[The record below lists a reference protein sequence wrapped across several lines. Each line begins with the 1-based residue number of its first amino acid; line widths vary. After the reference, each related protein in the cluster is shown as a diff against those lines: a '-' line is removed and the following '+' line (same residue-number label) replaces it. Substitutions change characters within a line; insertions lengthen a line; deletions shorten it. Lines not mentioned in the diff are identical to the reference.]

1 MTSSASNLSH
11 SHLSLSELNRLVR
24 ETLALSLPEVVW
36 ITAELSEM
44 RQAAN
49 GHYYMEFVEKD
60 ESTSGGGFLAK
71 ARGNIWRN
79 TAATIIPKFFN
90 ATGQHLQASMKILV
104 AVRPTFHE
112 VYGYTLVLLDIDPI
126 YTLGDMARRRQEVLE
141 QLEDD
146 GVLTL
151 NKELPLPRP
160 LQRIAVISAEN
171 AAGYGDF
178 TNQLQQS
185 EFHFLT
191 RLFPAMMQGANVEM
205 SVISALNHIV
215 AEQEKWDCVA
225 IIRGGGATSDLN
237 GFETYLLAANVA
249 QFPLP
254 VFTGIGH
261 ERDET
266 VIDFVAH
273 THFKTPTAVAAFL
286 IENMQEERAVV
297 DTLATRLSSATERYL
312 QQRRYTFEHIAH
324 RYGQA
329 ANHFVGN
336 QHKQLQQIAHR
347 LQLCAERQLQQAD
360 FMLKQLPERLHT
372 ALSHRFLHETNH
384 LNRIDTALRF
394 AGPERILRMGYSL
407 TFDAEGKV
415 VRSFEQ
421 ISQGSQLLTQLAD
434 GEVVSEVLY
443 SSK

>member
-1 MTSSASNLSH
+1 M
-11 SHLSLSELNRLVR
+11 
-24 ETLALSLPEVVW
+24 
-36 ITAELSEM
+36 
-44 RQAAN
+44 
-49 GHYYMEFVEKD
+49 
-60 ESTSGGGFLAK
+60 
-71 ARGNIWRN
+71 
-79 TAATIIPKFFN
+79 
-90 ATGQHLQASMKILV
+90 
-104 AVRPTFHE
+104 
-112 VYGYTLVLLDIDPI
+112 
-126 YTLGDMARRRQEVLE
+126 
-141 QLEDD
+141 
-146 GVLTL
+146 
-151 NKELPLPRP
+151 
-160 LQRIAVISAEN
+160 
-171 AAGYGDF
+171 
-178 TNQLQQS
+178 
-185 EFHFLT
+185 
-191 RLFPAMMQGANVEM
+191 
-205 SVISALNHIV
+205 
-215 AEQEKWDCVA
+215 
-225 IIRGGGATSDLN
+225 
-237 GFETYLLAANVA
+237 
-249 QFPLP
+249 
-254 VFTGIGH
+254 
-261 ERDET
+261 
-266 VIDFVAH
+266 
-273 THFKTPTAVAAFL
+273 AAFL

-336 QHKQLQQIAHR
+336 QHKQLQQTAHR
-347 LQLCAERQLQQAD
+347 LQLCAERQLQQAE